1 MHFFQKCLNVFHI
14 IIRMEQLRWQNS
26 QERNLRRILG
36 AKNTLL
42 DSEEKKREDN
52 FIKDV
57 RNLFRLKKNK

>member
-14 IIRMEQLRWQNS
+14 IIRMEQLRWQNA

-42 DSEEKKREDN
+42 DSEKKKRKDN

-57 RNLFRLKKNK
+57 INLFRLKK